1 MRGIAGMGF
10 SAVAIVA
17 GAILRYA
24 VTVHQPDFNFST
36 AGTILMIAGA
46 IGFVV
51 STALFLLTRN
61 QHSAGALA
69 RPPAESQRTATAALE
84 APQGPSAQSV

>member
-10 SAVAIVA
+10 SAVVIVA

-24 VTVHQPDFNFST
+24 VTVHGKDFNYST

-51 STALFLLTRN
+51 SAALFFLTRN
-61 QHSAGALA
+61 QELA
-69 RPPAESQRTATAALE
+69 RVPDRRTVD
-84 APQGPSAQSV
+84 APGDTTSVHEVH